1 MLVVVEWLFFNW
13 FSSNNMLMLNA
24 LPRKSYVIPYVF
36 PCNPYGKTYEISLDP
51 VEIIG
56 SGNPYGNPKTSYI
69 TYGNP

>member
-1 MLVVVEWLFFNW
+1 MTT
-13 FSSNNMLMLNA
+13 
-24 LPRKSYVIPYVF
+24 LPRKSYVLPYVI

>member
-1 MLVVVEWLFFNW
+1 MVVLLQSAGTKEDRLRT
-13 FSSNNMLMLNA
+13 
-24 LPRKSYVIPYVF
+24 LPQKAYAIPYVIPS
-36 PCNPYGKTYEISLDP
+36 NPYGKAYKISLDP